1 LPLPD
6 NRGSAPQRLLYDYC
20 VSIYGMDSVI
30 WEQVIPELEQRF
42 DIFLKYLGIAIE
54 FDGRQHSHYVEH
66 FHKDMNGYINSKNL
80 DNKKNEWAK
89 LHNITVIRFDDS
101 NMPKSAQDLRTIII
115 KSLSDSPN
123 DEYSFSSFDVE
134 KSQRLV
140 DASNYRKDLYR
151 KNKK

>member
-1 LPLPD
+1 
-6 NRGSAPQRLLYDYC
+6 
-20 VSIYGMDSVI
+20 
-30 WEQVIPELEQRF
+30 
-42 DIFLKYLGIAIE
+42 
-54 FDGRQHSHYVEH
+54 
-66 FHKDMNGYINSKNL
+66 MNGYINSKNL